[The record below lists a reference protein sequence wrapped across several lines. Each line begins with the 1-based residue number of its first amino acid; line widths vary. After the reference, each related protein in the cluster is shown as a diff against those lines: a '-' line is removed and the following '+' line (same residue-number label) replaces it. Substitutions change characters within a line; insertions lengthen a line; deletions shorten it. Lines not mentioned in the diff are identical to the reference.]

1 MELRPNIFFHARY
14 RLIEK
19 KGSGSFGE
27 VWLAR
32 DEQLD
37 LEVAIKIYIALD
49 DRGVKEFRTEYKTAY
64 ALNHPH
70 LLHTNFFDVCDR
82 LKHME

>member
-1 MELRPNIFFHARY
+1 MTALQSETLFNGRY
-14 RLIEK
+14 RLIER

-49 DRGVKEFRTEYKTAY
+49 DRGVVDFKS
-64 ALNHPH
+64 
-70 LLHTNFFDVCDR
+70 
-82 LKHME
+82 

>member
-1 MELRPNIFFHARY
+1 MTVLQPDTLFDRRY
-14 RLIEK
+14 RLIER
-19 KGSGSFGE
+19 KGSGSFGQ

-49 DRGVKEFRTEYKTAY
+49 DRGVEDFKSEYKAAY
-64 ALNHPH
+64 GLNHSC
-70 LLHTNFFDVCDR
+70 LLHANYYDVSENR
-82 LKHME
+82 PYL